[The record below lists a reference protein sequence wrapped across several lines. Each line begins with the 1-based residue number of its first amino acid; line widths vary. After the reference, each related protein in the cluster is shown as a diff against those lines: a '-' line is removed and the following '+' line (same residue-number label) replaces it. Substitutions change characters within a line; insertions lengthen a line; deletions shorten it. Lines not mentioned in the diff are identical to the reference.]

1 MFLDES
7 GIATDL
13 IRRYGRSRRGTRLPD
28 QAPHGR
34 WQSHTFIAAVRL
46 EGITAPG
53 VIDGPLDGVSFLAYV
68 EQILVPTLRP
78 GDLVILDNLTVHH
91 DAAIRIVIEQ
101 TGATLRFLPPYSP
114 DFNPIELCFAKLKAV
129 LRTARPAPSTPS
141 VASSPSACRA
151 FRRTNAPPISDTAGI
166 QPLRTYEKRYSQ
178 DIILSIT

>member
-34 WQSHTFIAAVRL
+34 WQSHTFVAAVRL

-53 VIDGPLDGVSFLAYV
+53 VIDGPIDGVSFLAYV

-78 GDLVILDNLTVHH
+78 GDRVILENLTVHH

-129 LRTARPAPSTPS
+129 LRAARP
-141 VASSPSACRA
+141 RA
-151 FRRTNAPPISDTAGI
+151 FDAICRVIAECLPRFSADECAAYFRHCG
-166 QPLRTYEKRYSQ
+166 YSAATH
-178 DIILSIT
+178 L